1 MGSGGT
7 ISGVGAF
14 LKEKNPG
21 IKIFAVEPDN
31 SAVLSGEDF
40 NPHKIYGLGPNFKSP
55 NFADEVVDEILRVTE
70 YDAAATA
77 RELATQAGIPAG
89 LSGGEPRCQ
98 PPGRSPNAATRQSG
112 RSSRSCRIP
121 PIATYRASCSRMHST
136 RTEHTANMSVSEQ
149 ALEERAARL
158 HQPGKQFTLGGFF
171 TQVPSP
177 ADQRARRTYDE
188 LIESIVAAE
197 EIGYDS
203 VWIGQHHFSPEDGGV
218 PSPLVVLAAA
228 AARTTRIQLGGTA
241 VVALPFEHPIRLAE
255 DLAVLD
261 EISGGRVQV
270 GLGGARGGDLQAFNT
285 FGVDFSAR
293 HELFDRNLEI
303 LHHLLEGR
311 ECTEFTH
318 NRIGASL
325 PSQLS
330 ASDSVAGQQA
340 SADVEPKRLY
350 PSATDL
356 RGRLW
361 QTASSEDR
369 ARKIAR
375 NGNGLMI
382 GAFHDHVIF
391 HQLRFIVGY
400 LEEWLALHGNLEDA
414 RVGAQR
420 FTFHGESAD
429 AIADELGPHVAA
441 TQRTLDDRFPPVGS
455 ALTGGISADSHAKR
469 HRIGDCCPASG
480 GTPPR
485 CSGSSPTSS
494 PPPPG
499 CSRRSGQAPPEPI
512 STSTDCASSPRTS
525 RRNSDGNRQHPTNFT
540 THPKQGDRPCRS
552 SNSSSSQAHWDM
564 RCCSV
569 QASSCCSSPS
579 R

>member
-1 MGSGGT
+1 
-7 ISGVGAF
+7 
-14 LKEKNPG
+14 
-21 IKIFAVEPDN
+21 
-31 SAVLSGEDF
+31 
-40 NPHKIYGLGPNFKSP
+40 
-55 NFADEVVDEILRVTE
+55 
-70 YDAAATA
+70 
-77 RELATQAGIPAG
+77 
-89 LSGGEPRCQ
+89 
-98 PPGRSPNAATRQSG
+98 
-112 RSSRSCRIP
+112 
-121 PIATYRASCSRMHST
+121 
-136 RTEHTANMSVSEQ
+136 MSESEQ
-149 ALEERAARL
+149 LEERAARL
-158 HQPGKQFTLGGFF
+158 RQPGKQFTLGFF

-177 ADQRARRTYDE
+177 ADRPARHTYDE

-218 PSPLVVLAAA
+218 PAPLVVLAAA
-228 AARTTRIQLGGTA
+228 AARTKRIQLGTA

-255 DLAVLD
+255 DLCVLD

-270 GLGGARGGDLQAFNT
+270 GLGGARGDLQAFNT

-303 LHHLLEGR
+303 LHHLLEGH

-318 NRIGASL
+318 ARVGASA
-325 PSQLS
+325 PPALS

-340 SADVEPKRLY
+340 SADTEPKRLFPAA
-350 PSATDL
+350 PSL

-400 LEEWLALHGNLEDA
+400 LEEWLALYGDFEDA

-441 TQRTLDDRFPPVGS
+441 TQRTL
-455 ALTGGISADSHAKR
+455 
-469 HRIGDCCPASG
+469 
-480 GTPPR
+480 
-485 CSGSSPTSS
+485 GSSPGAWCTTSS
-494 PPPPG
+494 
-499 CSRRSGQAPPEPI
+499 C
-512 STSTDCASSPRTS
+512 DSS
-525 RRNSDGNRQHPTNFT
+525 
-540 THPKQGDRPCRS
+540 
-552 SNSSSSQAHWDM
+552 M
-564 RCCSV
+564 
-569 QASSCCSSPS
+569 
-579 R
+579 

>member
-1 MGSGGT
+1 M
-7 ISGVGAF
+7 
-14 LKEKNPG
+14 
-21 IKIFAVEPDN
+21 
-31 SAVLSGEDF
+31 
-40 NPHKIYGLGPNFKSP
+40 
-55 NFADEVVDEILRVTE
+55 
-70 YDAAATA
+70 
-77 RELATQAGIPAG
+77 
-89 LSGGEPRCQ
+89 
-98 PPGRSPNAATRQSG
+98 
-112 RSSRSCRIP
+112 
-121 PIATYRASCSRMHST
+121 
-136 RTEHTANMSVSEQ
+136 EHTANMSVSERQ
-149 ALEERAARL
+149 LEERAARL
-158 HQPGKQFTLGGFF
+158 RQPGKQFTLGFF

-177 ADQRARRTYDE
+177 ADRRAGRTYDE
-188 LIESIVAAE
+188 LVESIVAAE

-228 AARTTRIQLGGTA
+228 AAKTTRIQLGTA

-255 DLAVLD
+255 DLSVLD

-270 GLGGARGGDLQAFNT
+270 GLGGARGDLQAFNT

-311 ECTEFTH
+311 EITEFSHT
-318 NRIGASL
+318 RIGAAS

-350 PSATDL
+350 PSAQGL

-391 HQLRFIVGY
+391 HQLLFIVGY
-400 LEEWLALHGNLEDA
+400 LEEWLELHGNLEDA

-429 AIADELGPHVAA
+429 AIAEELETHVAA
-441 TQRTLDDRFPPVGS
+441 TQRTLDARFPQLG
-455 ALTGGISADSHAKR
+455 ALSPKEYLRSVTRTGTASDIVTQLRDDPALLGFVTDFFPTTGLFPSVRTGTAGADLDIER
-469 HRIGDCCPASG
+469 LRIFAEEIAPELGWKPA
-480 GTPPR
+480 
-485 CSGSSPTSS
+485 
-494 PPPPG
+494 
-499 CSRRSGQAPPEPI
+499 A
-512 STSTDCASSPRTS
+512 
-525 RRNSDGNRQHPTNFT
+525 
-540 THPKQGDRPCRS
+540 
-552 SNSSSSQAHWDM
+552 
-564 RCCSV
+564 
-569 QASSCCSSPS
+569 
-579 R
+579 